1 MLIDV
6 RPKLVYR
13 PLAQYLTQVCLEIL
27 TDLFDAERQAQEKY
41 EPREKAEVRLA
52 EIASAKDAVDEDEP
66 DDPGLRQL
74 ESGGRDD

>member
-1 MLIDV
+1 VLIDV

-52 EIASAKDAVDEDEP
+52 EIASAKAAVDEEDP
-66 DDPGLRQL
+66 DILGMHQL
-74 ESGGRDD
+74 ESGCRGD